1 MPQRVIQSFE
11 ELRSLAGQEIAAGD
25 WFTLTQSRIDAFAE
39 ATEDRQWIHLDAQRA
54 HEQLPGGKT
63 IAHGFLTLSL
73 VAFLLEQAVKLE
85 AGFSQAI
92 NYGLNRVRFPHP
104 VPAGSEIRLRCT
116 LSSIEDV
123 PGGVQ
128 VGWNLSLEVKD
139 VSKPALVAEWL
150 MRYYH

>member
-1 MPQRVIQSFE
+1 MPQRVIQGFE
-11 ELRSLAGQEIAAGD
+11 KLRSLAGQEIAVGD
-25 WFTLTQSRIDAFAE
+25 WFTLTQSRIEAFAE
-39 ATEDRQWIHLDAQRA
+39 VTEDRQWIHLDTRRA

-73 VAFLLEQAVKLE
+73 VTFLLERVVRLKVDFA
-85 AGFSQAI
+85 QAI

-123 PGGVQ
+123 PGGLQ

-139 VSKPALVAEWL
+139 VSKPSLVAEWL
-150 MRYYH
+150 VRYFH